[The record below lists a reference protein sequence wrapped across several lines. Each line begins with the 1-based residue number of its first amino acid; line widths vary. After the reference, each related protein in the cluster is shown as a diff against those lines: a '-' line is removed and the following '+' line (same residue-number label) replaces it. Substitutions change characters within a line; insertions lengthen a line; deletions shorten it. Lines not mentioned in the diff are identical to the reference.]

1 MLFRNRTDAGRQ
13 LAKALLKY
21 KSRHPVIL
29 ALPRGGVSVAAE
41 VAVALDAPLD
51 LLLVRKIGLPSQPEL
66 AMGAVTDGEEPTII
80 RNRDVIELSGI
91 SADEFDA
98 VCEEERNEIERRRK
112 RYLGDRARSKVKGQ
126 VVIIIDDGIATGA
139 TTLAAIRA
147 VRRREPKE
155 LVLAVPV
162 APLDTINMLQPEV
175 DAVVCLD
182 TPEDL
187 GAIGYFYRDFRQVS
201 DDEVI
206 AALRRV
212 PANRSMHTCES

>member
-147 VRRREPKE
+147 VRRREPRE